1 MERDP
6 RRGEHPLDARLSEA
20 GMLAWFG
27 PTFALLAGHVA
38 RLAPFALAFGAF
50 VWLLPHITLGNILQP
65 GGWRGLFDAAVQTL
79 GSTAIMVAGFR
90 TLAAAEG
97 APYGVGAVRPLA
109 EAAGTVLALAAF
121 WAVAGWLVGKLLGE
135 LLTTP
140 VVMRMMFALVRALGA
155 WGVYLLFVALSPL
168 VFMLAHVSA
177 LTYVRAVRS
186 DESFGEILSDSFAA
200 VFGQPWRFVPSSL
213 VIATVLVLL
222 AHFLGQGM
230 LRGLFRMTMD
240 WGLLPFAVLA
250 ALGTLFTLPWWFVVE
265 RALRPHLGVE
275 AEPDAAG
282 APPDAASAVAAAV
295 AAAAPVDQG
304 ARFAA
309 LAASDGAVPAARRL
323 VAELR
328 GRRLDRA
335 GFEAGLAGLPD
346 PAPALPELAALA
358 ETWQEASRPG
368 ELAWLVGLG
377 LKLDRGFLMDRPD
390 QVLAIGKRLAQ
401 QQHVQL
407 AGRLL
412 LNFLNRHRGHPDHA
426 EVGVQMARLMAF
438 GRDDSA
444 GARRLL
450 EQLQGVHPGNPAIA
464 ALLRQLP

>member
-6 RRGEHPLDARLSEA
+6 RHGEHPLDARLSEA

-27 PTFALLAGHVA
+27 PTFALLAGHLA
-38 RLAPFALAFGAF
+38 RLAPFALAFGAL
-50 VWLLPHITLGNILQP
+50 VWLLPHITLGNVLQP
-65 GGWRGLFDAAVQTL
+65 AGWRGLVDAAVQTL

-121 WAVAGWLVGKLLGE
+121 WAVAGWVVGKLLGE

-140 VVMRMMFALVRALGA
+140 VVMRLMFSLVRWFGA
-155 WGVYLLFVALSPL
+155 WGVYALFVALSPL
-168 VFMLAHVSA
+168 LFMLANVSA

-186 DESFGEILSDSFAA
+186 DEPVGEILADSFAA
-200 VFGQPWRFVPSSL
+200 VFGQARRFVPASL
-213 VIATVLVLL
+213 LIATVLVLV
-222 AHFLGQGM
+222 AHFFGQG
-230 LRGLFRMTMD
+230 LVRALFRMTLD
-240 WGLLPFAVLA
+240 FGLLPFAVLA
-250 ALGTLFTLPWWFVVE
+250 AVGTLVALPWWFVLE
-265 RALRPHLGVE
+265 RAVRPHLGVE
-275 AEPDAAG
+275 ADPDAATVP
-282 APPDAASAVAAAV
+282 ADAASAVAAAV

-346 PAPALPELAALA
+346 PAPLLPELAALA
-358 ETWQEASRPG
+358 VAWEEASRPG

-390 QVLAIGKRLAQ
+390 QVLAVGKRLAQ

-450 EQLQGVHPGNPAIA
+450 EQLRGMHPDNPAIA